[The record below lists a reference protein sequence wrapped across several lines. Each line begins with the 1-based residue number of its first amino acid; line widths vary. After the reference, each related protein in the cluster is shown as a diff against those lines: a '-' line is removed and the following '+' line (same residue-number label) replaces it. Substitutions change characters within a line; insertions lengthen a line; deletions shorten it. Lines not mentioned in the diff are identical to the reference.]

1 MSLAS
6 CDPLSSVEYTIRN
19 MTTDTVT
26 ITFYKEIM
34 ISSFKGYTVQ
44 ENDSVA
50 VYHEADSDLV
60 ATIPPNQLLWA
71 EYEWS
76 GLYREEWIVPMW
88 DYVKSIAI
96 GGTELSPEL
105 WKDES
110 KWKLKTEGGGFGE
123 GESRYYTLWLKN
135 TF

>member
-1 MSLAS
+1 M
-6 CDPLSSVEYTIRN
+6 
-19 MTTDTVT
+19 
-26 ITFYKEIM
+26 
-34 ISSFKGYTVQ
+34 
-44 ENDSVA
+44 
-50 VYHEADSDLV
+50 

-88 DYVKSIAI
+88 DYVKSITI